1 MDFEG
6 QTDQLGTLCGEME
19 SLGVENFN
27 DLIVGKCRLQSKEI
41 ELWIRNRWR
50 RNWAA
55 VQALRSYEIVSRASQ
70 NLTEHFV
77 SGFKFLKHL

>member
-27 DLIVGKCRLQSKEI
+27 DLIVGKCRLQRKEL
-41 ELWIRNRWR
+41 EL
-50 RNWAA
+50 
-55 VQALRSYEIVSRASQ
+55 
-70 NLTEHFV
+70 
-77 SGFKFLKHL
+77 